1 MQINNSQNINKY
13 SKSLFCFL
21 FLSLAD
27 EEGSG
32 LLPALKSMCK
42 QTLSLS
48 LRLGVVQVG
57 HGGAVPFGA
66 LLLLPHAQ
74 RPALTSVAAAASS
87 PLVQH
92 FHGDLVVG
100 VLALGV
106 PAERVALGEARVAEL
121 ALVGLLPG
129 VDPLVALELARLP
142 EAFGTYGAHK
152 VSLAG
157 VDVLVSLQKGG
168 GWGGGMS
175 DLLEDL

>member
-1 MQINNSQNINKY
+1 
-13 SKSLFCFL
+13 
-21 FLSLAD
+21 
-27 EEGSG
+27 
-32 LLPALKSMCK
+32 MCK
-42 QTLSLS
+42 QTLSFS
-48 LRLGVVQVG
+48 LRLGVLQVG

-74 RPALTSVAAAASS
+74 RPALTSMAASS
-87 PLVQH
+87 PLVEH

-142 EAFGTYGAHK
+142 EAFGTDGAHK

-168 GWGGGMS
+168 GGGNV
-175 DLLEDL
+175 